1 MCVVNNITPNGPK
14 FDLNIV
20 VKFDNE
26 KQWLDFF
33 LKTMDCESKSP
44 DAARFQSLKFRR
56 PTPRRP
62 EFISRTLIQG
72 P

>member
-33 LKTMDCESKSP
+33 KNYGLRIKKSWRCKVSES
-44 DAARFQSLKFRR
+44 
-56 PTPRRP
+56 
-62 EFISRTLIQG
+62 EI
-72 P
+72 